1 MTILRPINVFK
12 QFRMHVEYLLP
23 TFFQPAFTCS
33 KLTLETPE
41 NSLEYV
47 QSYNKDN
54 TAMSVTPF
62 WYLYYSLWTDLIHRF
77 DVSFVEFEQVHA
89 GWDYVISLWWIRQNP
104 YLKEQL
110 DALIFWVCNLIDTG
124 STKTPFC
131 AYWCWFYKVCDCY
144 FCSVLNSFLHKRKR
158 WFRKGKS
165 SAH

>member
-23 TFFQPAFTCS
+23 TFFQPAFTCP

-41 NSLEYV
+41 NPLKYV

-54 TAMSVTPF
+54 TVMSMTPF
-62 WYLYYSLWTDLIHRF
+62 WYLYYSLWTNLTHRF

-110 DALIFWVCNLIDTG
+110 DALIFWVCNLHWHRFHQDPIL
-124 STKTPFC
+124 C
-131 AYWCWFYKVCDCY
+131 LL
-144 FCSVLNSFLHKRKR
+144 VLVLQSLRLLLLLR
-158 WFRKGKS
+158 IE
-165 SAH
+165 